1 MSVERTIVTGAAG
14 GIGRATVSRLLDQ
27 GHEVIAVD
35 LRGEPL
41 AGVAAE
47 LNAGDRLKTVA
58 ADVTDLGAMRAALGD
73 VGELS
78 GVVADAGI
86 CLQARLDEPN
96 ADQIWR
102 DVLAVNLD
110 GVWNTFRAAVPSLVD
125 GGAAVAVS
133 SGLGKLGRPGYG
145 AYTASKHGVLGLVK
159 CLAKELAPRD
169 ITVNG
174 VCPGWVATEMAE
186 ADLVRTAKQ
195 KDRSVEDERAAATAG
210 IPLGRFVEADEVA
223 ALICWLLSDDA
234 RAITGQAYNISC
246 GEFFA

>member
-1 MSVERTIVTGAAG
+1 VTIKRTIVTGAAG
-14 GIGRATVSRLLDQ
+14 GIGRATVARLLDR
-27 GHEVIAVD
+27 GHEVVAAD
-35 LRGEPL
+35 LRGDALRE
-41 AGVAAE
+41 VAAE
-47 LNAGDRLKTVA
+47 LDGGDRLKTVA
-58 ADVTDLGAMRAALGD
+58 VDVTDLGAMTAALD
-73 VGELS
+73 SVGELS

-102 DVLAVNLD
+102 DVLSVNLH
-110 GVWNTFRAAVPSLVD
+110 GVWNTFRAAVPSLTV
-125 GGAAVAVS
+125 GGSAVAVS

-159 CLAKELAPRD
+159 CLSKELAPRA

-195 KDRSVEDERAAATAG
+195 KGRAVEDERRAATAG